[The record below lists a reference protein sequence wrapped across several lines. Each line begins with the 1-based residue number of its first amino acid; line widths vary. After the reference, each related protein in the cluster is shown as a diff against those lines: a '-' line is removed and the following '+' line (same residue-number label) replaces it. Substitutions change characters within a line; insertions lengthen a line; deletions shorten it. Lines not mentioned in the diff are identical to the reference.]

1 MPFPFGAD
9 DADFTK
15 VHGSHSQGDEM
26 PDQVT
31 AKDSGKS
38 FTPHPAG
45 QFAARCVDTVD
56 LGECVVTFAN
66 TPEQLIHKCALVFRT
81 GELNAENGKDIDIA
95 QEFTVSMNEK
105 ANLRKFLEAWRGKS
119 YRAEQVQ
126 AGVPLDKLVNQWALI
141 SVDQKQSAKG
151 RTYSVIKSISPL
163 PDVMPKP
170 TLLPY
175 VRAEYWEEKKAANA
189 KAASEFRAK
198 IGAPPLGAGDD
209 DIGNG
214 ADDDDDLPF

>member
-1 MPFPFGAD
+1 
-9 DADFTK
+9 
-15 VHGSHSQGDEM
+15 M

-56 LGECVVTFAN
+56 LGECVSSFPG
-66 TPEQLIHKCALVFRT
+66 TPETLVHKCAIVFRT
-81 GELNAENGKDIDIA
+81 GELNAENGKDIDVA

-126 AGVPLDKLVNQWALI
+126 EGVPLDKLVSNWALI
-141 SVDQKQSAKG
+141 SVEQKQSAKG
-151 RTYSVIKSISPL
+151 RTYSIIKAISPL

-175 VRAEYWEEKKAANA
+175 GREAYWEEKKAANA
-189 KAASEFRAK
+189 KASSEFRAK
-198 IGAPPLGAGDD
+198 IGAPALGATEDD
-209 DIGNG
+209 LGEDPE
-214 ADDDDDLPF
+214 DDLPF

>member
-1 MPFPFGAD
+1 
-9 DADFTK
+9 
-15 VHGSHSQGDEM
+15 M

-56 LGECVVTFAN
+56 LGECLSTFPG
-66 TPEQLIHKCALVFRT
+66 TPDTLVHKCAIVFRT
-81 GELNAENGKDIDIA
+81 GELNTESGKDIDIA

-119 YRAEQVQ
+119 YRAEQIKE
-126 AGVPLDKLVNQWALI
+126 GVPLDKLVNQWALI
-141 SVDQKQSAKG
+141 SVEQKESKKG
-151 RTYSVIKSISPL
+151 RIYGIIKAISPL
-163 PDVMPKP
+163 PVVMPKP

-175 VRAEYWEEKKAANA
+175 GREQYWDDKKKANA
-189 KAASEFRAK
+189 AAAAAFRAS
-198 IGAPPLGAGDD
+198 IGAPPLGAGED
-209 DIGNG
+209 DIGG
-214 ADDDDDLPF
+214 QQDDDDDLPFSYGVAA